1 MIMNKF
7 QKRISKLSKNH
18 ETAVVIGHG
27 FGYLDKLIEIFKTVF
42 VISESAPT
50 LKSRNLIYRE
60 NFDNLSQITE
70 VSIILF
76 DLSEVHRLLEVS
88 PVWHRNKSI
97 VVIEG
102 NAPIDRSLSTSLY
115 ASSYECTG
123 LHGFFHT
130 WELKK

>member
-7 QKRISKLSKNH
+7 QKRLSKLSKNC

-27 FGYLDKLIEIFKTVF
+27 FGYLDAIIKIFKTVF
-42 VISESAPT
+42 VISNTAPQI
-50 LKSRNLIYRE
+50 KSKNLIYRE

-70 VSIILF
+70 VSVILF
-76 DLSEVHRLLEVS
+76 DLAEIHRLLNVS
-88 PVWHRNKSI
+88 PIWHRNKAI
-97 VVIEG
+97 VIIEG
-102 NAPIDRSLSTSLY
+102 NDPIGRTLSKSLY
-115 ASSYECTG
+115 DSSYECTG

>member
-1 MIMNKF
+1 MYMNKF

-27 FGYLDKLIEIFKTVF
+27 FGYLDKITEIFKTVF
-42 VISESAPT
+42 VISEPAPVI
-50 LKSRNLIYRE
+50 KSKNLIYRE

-76 DLSEVHRLLEVS
+76 DLSMVHRLEDTS
-88 PVWHRNKSI
+88 PIWHRNKAV

-102 NAPIDRSLSTSLY
+102 NSPIDRTLSKSLY
-115 ASSYECTG
+115 NSSYECTG